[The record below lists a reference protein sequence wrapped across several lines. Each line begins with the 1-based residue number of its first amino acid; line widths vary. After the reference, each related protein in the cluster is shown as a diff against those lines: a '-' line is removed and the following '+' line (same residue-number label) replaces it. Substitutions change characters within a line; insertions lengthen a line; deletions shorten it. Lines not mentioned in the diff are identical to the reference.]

1 MPYVRQTSHLDR
13 VRDMIAGKVVS
24 PGLDAARLASS
35 YRRSLDDYRLDPAST
50 TGPRILTGAELR
62 AVQQS
67 EESFLRSTGQCLP
80 RLHAMVREAGY
91 CVILANAH
99 GVTIDYVVD
108 TDQRKQF
115 KKAGLYPGSCW
126 SEDEEGTCG
135 IASVLLDHAAITV
148 HKTDH
153 FRAAFT
159 SLTCSAAPIF
169 SPHGELI
176 GVLDAS
182 ALASPDARDSQRLVN
197 QLVRQSATLIEDGF
211 FLKSYSHCCILLA
224 HRNRHFVEV
233 QPEMLIAI
241 DEHGCIVAAN
251 RCAQQFIEGTQA
263 LPRPVGEVL
272 EVRAERLFDARAGHN
287 LLSLRLT
294 GSSTWLHARVR
305 APLRQASVRPRTGKT
320 TPASTPASDEVV
332 DLTPPELAER
342 TRIVH
347 AMNSAKWRP
356 LQAAA
361 MLGLSRATLYRR
373 IKHLKIVP
381 PHRQ

>member
-13 VRDMIAGKVVS
+13 VRDMIAGKALN

-35 YRRSLDDYRLDPAST
+35 YRRSLHDYRLDPAST

-62 AVQQS
+62 AIQQA
-67 EESFLRSTGQCLP
+67 EESFLRSTGLCLP

-108 TDQRKQF
+108 TDQRKDF

-135 IASVLLDHAAITV
+135 IASVLLDREAITV
-148 HKTDH
+148 HKSDH

-211 FLKSYSHCCILLA
+211 FLKSYGHCCILLA

-241 DEHGCIVAAN
+241 DEHGHIVAAN
-251 RCAQQFIEGTQA
+251 GCARQVIEGMHA

-305 APLRQASVRPRTGKT
+305 APLRQASVRPRTRREAPG
-320 TPASTPASDEVV
+320 EVV
-332 DLTPPELAER
+332 AMVECTPLELAER

-347 AMNSAKWRP
+347 AMNNAKWRP

>member
-13 VRDMIAGKVVS
+13 VRDLIAGRVVN
-24 PGLDAARLASS
+24 PGIDAARLASS
-35 YRRSLDDYRLDPAST
+35 YRRALDDYRLDPAST

-67 EESFLRSTGQCLP
+67 EENFLRSTGQCLP

-99 GVTIDYVVD
+99 GVTIDYAVD
-108 TDQRKQF
+108 ADQRKDF

-135 IASVLLDHAAITV
+135 IASVLLDHEAITV

-159 SLTCSAAPIF
+159 GLTCSAAPIF

-182 ALASPDARDSQRLVN
+182 ALSSPDARDSQRLVN
-197 QLVRQSATLIEDGF
+197 QLVRQGATLIEDGF
-211 FLKSYSHCCILLA
+211 FLKSYGHCSILLA

-241 DEHGCIVAAN
+241 DEHGSIVAAN
-251 RCAQQFIEGTQA
+251 GCAREVIAGLAT

-272 EVRAERLFDARAGHN
+272 EVRVERLFDARAGRG
-287 LLSLRLT
+287 LLSLRLA
-294 GSSTWLHARVR
+294 GGGWLHARLR
-305 APLRQASVRPRTGKT
+305 PPLRQASARPRAGSAA
-320 TPASTPASDEVV
+320 PAQLEAAAVPEYTA
-332 DLTPPELAER
+332 LELAER

-347 AMNSAKWRP
+347 AMNVAKWRP

>member
-13 VRDMIAGKVVS
+13 VRDLIAGRVVN
-24 PGLDAARLASS
+24 PGIDAARLASS
-35 YRRSLDDYRLDPAST
+35 YRRALDDYRLDPAST

-67 EESFLRSTGQCLP
+67 EENFLRSTGQCLP

-99 GVTIDYVVD
+99 GVTIDYAVD
-108 TDQRKQF
+108 ADQRKDF

-135 IASVLLDHAAITV
+135 IASVLLDHEAITV

-159 SLTCSAAPIF
+159 GLTCSAAPIF

-182 ALASPDARDSQRLVN
+182 ALSSPDARDSQRLVN
-197 QLVRQSATLIEDGF
+197 QLVRQGATLIEDGF
-211 FLKSYSHCCILLA
+211 FLKSYGHCSILLA

-241 DEHGCIVAAN
+241 DEHGSIVAAN
-251 RCAQQFIEGTQA
+251 GCAREVIAGLVT

-272 EVRAERLFDARAGHN
+272 EVRVERLFDARAGRG
-287 LLSLRLT
+287 LLSLRLA
-294 GSSTWLHARVR
+294 GGGWLHARLR
-305 APLRQASVRPRTGKT
+305 TPLRQASARPRAGSAA
-320 TPASTPASDEVV
+320 PAPADVTAALEYTA
-332 DLTPPELAER
+332 LELAER

-347 AMNSAKWRP
+347 AMNAAKWRP

>member
-13 VRDMIAGKVVS
+13 VRDLIAGRVVN
-24 PGLDAARLASS
+24 PGIDAARLASS
-35 YRRSLDDYRLDPAST
+35 YRRALDDYRLDPAST

-67 EESFLRSTGQCLP
+67 EENFLRSTGQCLP

-99 GVTIDYVVD
+99 GVTIDYAVD
-108 TDQRKQF
+108 ADQRKDF

-135 IASVLLDHAAITV
+135 IASVLLDHEAITV

-159 SLTCSAAPIF
+159 GLTCSAAPIF

-182 ALASPDARDSQRLVN
+182 ALSSPDARDSQRLVN
-197 QLVRQSATLIEDGF
+197 QLVRQGATLIEDGF
-211 FLKSYSHCCILLA
+211 FLKSYGHCSILLA

-241 DEHGCIVAAN
+241 DEHGSIVAAN
-251 RCAQQFIEGTQA
+251 GCAREVIAGLAT

-272 EVRAERLFDARAGHN
+272 EVRVERLFDARAGRG
-287 LLSLRLT
+287 LLSLRLA
-294 GSSTWLHARVR
+294 GGGWLHARLR
-305 APLRQASVRPRTGKT
+305 TPLRQASARPRAGSAA
-320 TPASTPASDEVV
+320 PAQLEAAAVPEYTA
-332 DLTPPELAER
+332 LELAER

-347 AMNSAKWRP
+347 AMNVAKWRP

>member
-13 VRDMIAGKVVS
+13 VRDLIAGRVVN
-24 PGLDAARLASS
+24 PGIDAARLASS
-35 YRRSLDDYRLDPAST
+35 YRRALDDYRLDPAST

-67 EESFLRSTGQCLP
+67 EENFLRSTGQCLP

-99 GVTIDYVVD
+99 GVTIDYAVD
-108 TDQRKQF
+108 ADQRKDF

-135 IASVLLDHAAITV
+135 IASVLLDHEAITV

-159 SLTCSAAPIF
+159 GLTCSAAPIF

-182 ALASPDARDSQRLVN
+182 ALSSPDARDSQRLVN
-197 QLVRQSATLIEDGF
+197 QLVRQGATLIEDGF
-211 FLKSYSHCCILLA
+211 FLKSYGHCSILLA

-241 DEHGCIVAAN
+241 DEHGSIVAAN
-251 RCAQQFIEGTQA
+251 GCAREVIAGLAT

-272 EVRAERLFDARAGHN
+272 EVRVERLFDARAGRG
-287 LLSLRLT
+287 LLSLRLA
-294 GSSTWLHARVR
+294 GGGWLHARLR
-305 APLRQASVRPRTGKT
+305 TPLRQASARPRAGSAA
-320 TPASTPASDEVV
+320 PAQLEAAAESEYTA
-332 DLTPPELAER
+332 LELAER

-347 AMNSAKWRP
+347 AMNAAKWRP

>member
-13 VRDMIAGKVVS
+13 VRDLIAGRVVN
-24 PGLDAARLASS
+24 PGIDAARLASS
-35 YRRSLDDYRLDPAST
+35 YRRALDDYRLDPAST

-67 EESFLRSTGQCLP
+67 EENFLRSTGQCLP

-99 GVTIDYVVD
+99 GVTIDYAVD
-108 TDQRKQF
+108 ADQRKDF

-135 IASVLLDHAAITV
+135 IASVLLDHEAITV

-159 SLTCSAAPIF
+159 GLTCSAAPIF

-182 ALASPDARDSQRLVN
+182 ALSSPDARDSQRLVN
-197 QLVRQSATLIEDGF
+197 QLVRQGATLIEDGF
-211 FLKSYSHCCILLA
+211 FLKSYGHCSILLA

-241 DEHGCIVAAN
+241 DEHGSIVAAN
-251 RCAQQFIEGTQA
+251 GCAREVIAGLAT

-272 EVRAERLFDARAGHN
+272 EVRVERLFDARAGRG
-287 LLSLRLT
+287 LLSLRLA
-294 GSSTWLHARVR
+294 GGGWLHARLR
-305 APLRQASVRPRTGKT
+305 TPLRQASARPRAGSAA
-320 TPASTPASDEVV
+320 PAQLEAAAVSEYTA
-332 DLTPPELAER
+332 LELAER

-347 AMNSAKWRP
+347 AMNAAKWRP

>member
-1 MPYVRQTSHLDR
+1 MPYVRQTSHIER
-13 VRDMIAGKVVS
+13 VRDLIAGRIVN
-24 PGLDAARLASS
+24 PGADTARLASS
-35 YRRSLDDYRLDPAST
+35 YRRSLDEYRLDPAST
-50 TGPRILTGAELR
+50 TGPRILTAAELR
-62 AVQQS
+62 AIQQS
-67 EESFLRSTGQCLP
+67 EEGFLRSTGHCLP

-91 CVILANAH
+91 CVILANAR

-108 TDQRKQF
+108 THQRKDF

-135 IASVLLDHAAITV
+135 IASVLLDREAITV

-159 SLTCSAAPIF
+159 GLTCSAAPIF

-182 ALASPDARDSQRLVN
+182 ALTSPDARDSQRLVK

-211 FLKSYSHCCILLA
+211 FIKSYAHCCILLA

-233 QPEMLIAI
+233 QPEMLIAV
-241 DEHGCIVAAN
+241 DEHGDIVAAN
-251 RCAQQFIEGTQA
+251 RCARDLIAGLDT

-287 LLSLRLT
+287 LLSLRLAG
-294 GSSTWLHARVR
+294 GSAWLHARVR
-305 APLRQASVRPRTGKT
+305 APLRQGSLRTRARREA
-320 TPASTPASDEVV
+320 PATQDVV
-332 DLTPPELAER
+332 AHTALELAER
-342 TRIVH
+342 TRIVN
-347 AMNSAKWRP
+347 AMSAAKWRP

-361 MLGLSRATLYRR
+361 MLGVSRATLYRR
-373 IKHLKIVP
+373 IKQLKIVP

>member
-1 MPYVRQTSHLDR
+1 MPYVRQTSHLER
-13 VRDMIAGKVVS
+13 VHDLIAGRRLN
-24 PGLDAARLASS
+24 PGDDVARLASS

-50 TGPRILTGAELR
+50 TGPRILTSGELR
-62 AVQQS
+62 AIQQA
-67 EESFLRSTGQCLP
+67 EEGFLRSTGQCLP

-108 TDQRKQF
+108 QEQRKHF

-126 SEDEEGTCG
+126 SENEEGTCG
-135 IASVLLDHAAITV
+135 IASVLLDREAITV

-182 ALASPDARDSQRLVN
+182 ALASPDARDSQRLVK
-197 QLVRQSATLIEDGF
+197 QLVRQSATVIEDGF
-211 FLKSYSHCCILLA
+211 FLKSYSHCCIVLA

-233 QPEMLIAI
+233 QPEMLLAI
-241 DEHGCIVAAN
+241 DEHGDVVAAN
-251 RCAQQFIEGTQA
+251 RCARQVIAGLGA

-272 EVRAERLFDARAGHN
+272 EVRAERLFDARAGQN
-287 LLSLRLT
+287 LLSLRLAGA
-294 GSSTWLHARVR
+294 GSWLHARVR
-305 APLRQASVRPRTGKT
+305 APVKTASLRNRLKSVKQA
-320 TPASTPASDEVV
+320 PAPDYTNEEA
-332 DLTPPELAER
+332 AER
-342 TRIVH
+342 TRIVQG
-347 AMNSAKWRP
+347 MTESKWRP
-356 LQAAA
+356 LTAAA
-361 MLGLSRATLYRR
+361 MLGVSRATLYRR
-373 IKHLKIVP
+373 LKHFRIVP
-381 PHRQ
+381 PHKQ

>member
-13 VRDMIAGKVVS
+13 VRDLIAGRVVN
-24 PGLDAARLASS
+24 PGIDAARLASS
-35 YRRSLDDYRLDPAST
+35 YRRALDDYRLDPAST

-67 EESFLRSTGQCLP
+67 EENFLRSTGQCLP

-99 GVTIDYVVD
+99 GVTIDYAVD
-108 TDQRKQF
+108 ADQRKDF

-135 IASVLLDHAAITV
+135 IASVLLDHEAITV

-159 SLTCSAAPIF
+159 GLTCSAAPIF

-182 ALASPDARDSQRLVN
+182 ALSSPDARDSQRLVN
-197 QLVRQSATLIEDGF
+197 QLVRQGATLIEDGF
-211 FLKSYSHCCILLA
+211 FLKSYGHCSILLA

-241 DEHGCIVAAN
+241 DEHGSIVAAN
-251 RCAQQFIEGTQA
+251 GCAREVIAGLAT

-272 EVRAERLFDARAGHN
+272 EVRVERLFDARAGRG
-287 LLSLRLT
+287 LLSLRLA
-294 GSSTWLHARVR
+294 GGGWLHARLR
-305 APLRQASVRPRTGKT
+305 TPLRQASARPRAGSAA
-320 TPASTPASDEVV
+320 PAQLEAAAVPEYTA
-332 DLTPPELAER
+332 LELAER

-347 AMNSAKWRP
+347 AMNAAKWRP

>member
-13 VRDMIAGKVVS
+13 VRDLIAGRVVN
-24 PGLDAARLASS
+24 PGIDAARLASS
-35 YRRSLDDYRLDPAST
+35 YRRALDDYRLDPAST

-67 EESFLRSTGQCLP
+67 EENFLRSTGQCLP

-99 GVTIDYVVD
+99 GVTIDYAVD
-108 TDQRKQF
+108 ADQRKDF

-135 IASVLLDHAAITV
+135 IASVLLDQEAITV

-159 SLTCSAAPIF
+159 GLTCSAAPIF

-182 ALASPDARDSQRLVN
+182 ALSSPDARDSQRLVN
-197 QLVRQSATLIEDGF
+197 QLVRQGATLIEDGF
-211 FLKSYSHCCILLA
+211 FLKSYGHCCILLA

-233 QPEMLIAI
+233 QPEMLIAV
-241 DEHGCIVAAN
+241 DEHGSIVAAN
-251 RCAQQFIEGTQA
+251 RCARDVIAGLGA

-287 LLSLRLT
+287 LLSLRVA
-294 GSSTWLHARVR
+294 GSSAWLHARVR
-305 APLRQASVRPRTGKT
+305 APLRQAGTRPRTGSAAAEAPET
-320 TPASTPASDEVV
+320 LAAVAYTPQEQ
-332 DLTPPELAER
+332 AER
-342 TRIVH
+342 TRIVN
-347 AMNSAKWRP
+347 AMNVAKWRP

>member
-13 VRDMIAGKVVS
+13 VRDLIAGRVVN
-24 PGLDAARLASS
+24 PGIDAARLASS
-35 YRRSLDDYRLDPAST
+35 YRRALDDYRLDPAST

-67 EESFLRSTGQCLP
+67 EENFLRSTGQCLP

-99 GVTIDYVVD
+99 GVTIDYAVD
-108 TDQRKQF
+108 ADQRKDF

-135 IASVLLDHAAITV
+135 IASVLLDHEAITV

-159 SLTCSAAPIF
+159 GLTCSAAPIF

-182 ALASPDARDSQRLVN
+182 ALSSPDARDSQRLVN
-197 QLVRQSATLIEDGF
+197 QLVRQGATLIEDGF
-211 FLKSYSHCCILLA
+211 FLKSYGHCSILLA

-241 DEHGCIVAAN
+241 DEHGSIVAAN
-251 RCAQQFIEGTQA
+251 GCAREVIAGLAT

-272 EVRAERLFDARAGHN
+272 EVRVERLFDARAGRG
-287 LLSLRLT
+287 LLSLRLA
-294 GSSTWLHARVR
+294 GGGGWLHARLR
-305 APLRQASVRPRTGKT
+305 PPLRQASARPRAGSAA
-320 TPASTPASDEVV
+320 PAQLEAAAVPEYSS
-332 DLTPPELAER
+332 LELAER

-347 AMNSAKWRP
+347 AMNAVKWRP

>member
-13 VRDMIAGKVVS
+13 VRDLIAGRVVN
-24 PGLDAARLASS
+24 PGIDAARLASS
-35 YRRSLDDYRLDPAST
+35 YRRALDDYRLDPAST

-67 EESFLRSTGQCLP
+67 EENFLRSTGQCLP

-99 GVTIDYVVD
+99 GVTIDYAVD
-108 TDQRKQF
+108 ADQRKDF

-135 IASVLLDHAAITV
+135 IASVLLDHEAITV

-159 SLTCSAAPIF
+159 GLTCSAAPIF

-182 ALASPDARDSQRLVN
+182 ALSSPDARDSQRLVN
-197 QLVRQSATLIEDGF
+197 QLVRQGATLIEDGF
-211 FLKSYSHCCILLA
+211 FLKSYGHCSILLA

-241 DEHGCIVAAN
+241 DEHGSIVAAN
-251 RCAQQFIEGTQA
+251 GCAREVIAGLAT

-272 EVRAERLFDARAGHN
+272 EVRVERLFDARAGRG
-287 LLSLRLT
+287 LLSLRLA
-294 GSSTWLHARVR
+294 GGGWLHARLR
-305 APLRQASVRPRTGKT
+305 PPLRQASARPRAGSAA
-320 TPASTPASDEVV
+320 PAQLEAAAVPEYTA
-332 DLTPPELAER
+332 LELAER

-347 AMNSAKWRP
+347 AMNAAKWRP

>member
-1 MPYVRQTSHLDR
+1 MPYVRQSSHIDR
-13 VRDMIAGKVVS
+13 VRDMIAGNIVN
-24 PGLDAARLASS
+24 PGADAARLAQSH
-35 YRRSLDDYRLDPAST
+35 RRSLDDYRLDPAST
-50 TGPRILTGAELR
+50 TGPRILTAAELR
-62 AVQQS
+62 AVQQ
-67 EESFLRSTGQCLP
+67 EEEGFLRSTGQCLP

-91 CVILANAH
+91 CVILANAC

-108 TDQRKQF
+108 QEQRKHF

-126 SEDEEGTCG
+126 SEQEEGTCG

-159 SLTCSAAPIF
+159 GLTCSAAPIF
-169 SPHGELI
+169 SAHGELI

-182 ALASPDARDSQRLVN
+182 ALSSPDARDSQRLVR
-197 QLVRQSATLIEDGF
+197 QLVRQSATLIEDGY
-211 FLKSYSHCCILLA
+211 FLRSYSHCCILLA

-241 DEHGCIVAAN
+241 DEHGKVVAAN
-251 RCAQQFIEGTQA
+251 RCARQVIDTLDT

-272 EVRAERLFDARAGHN
+272 EVRPDRLFDARAGHN
-287 LLSLRLT
+287 LLSLRMT
-294 GSSTWLHARVR
+294 GRSTWLHARVR
-305 APLRQASVRPRTGKT
+305 APLRQSGMRTRLKT
-320 TPASTPASDEVV
+320 ALPVQEEVIDFTPQEQ
-332 DLTPPELAER
+332 AER
-342 TRIVH
+342 TRIVN
-347 AMNSAKWRP
+347 AMTAAKWRP
-356 LQAAA
+356 MQAAD

-373 IKHLKIVP
+373 IKYLKILP